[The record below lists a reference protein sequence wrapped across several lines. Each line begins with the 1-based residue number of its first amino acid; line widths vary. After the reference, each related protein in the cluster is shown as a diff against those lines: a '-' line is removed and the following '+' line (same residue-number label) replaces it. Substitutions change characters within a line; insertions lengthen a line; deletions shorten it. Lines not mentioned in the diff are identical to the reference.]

1 MRVQWRNS
9 RVLEYQR
16 MQDDGHK
23 TFINQFGI
31 WGVRCIL
38 IWGQVLYK
46 DLDSAEAQMAIA
58 AVGRLVNFSASSHVF
73 VAPAHSHFDWTN

>member
-1 MRVQWRNS
+1 
-9 RVLEYQR
+9 

-23 TFINQFGI
+23 TFINQFGT
-31 WGVRCIL
+31 WAVRCIL

-46 DLDSAEAQMAIA
+46 DLHSAEAQMAIA
-58 AVGRLVNFSASSHVF
+58 AVGRLVNCSASSHVF